1 MKRQN
6 QNALERVS
14 RLIVKA
20 NSMSARRVT
29 LACMFYG
36 AGHPDRWPILLAL
49 TAVPC
54 LVSLIILPFMPESPR
69 YLLVNKDNREAAEE
83 GKV

>member
-1 MKRQN
+1 
-6 QNALERVS
+6 
-14 RLIVKA
+14 
-20 NSMSARRVT
+20 
-29 LACMFYG
+29 MFYG

-83 GKV
+83 GKVESILSELKGHIIILLQ